1 MKTLKRTLGS
11 ILICLFMM
19 ANIAYAMP
27 AITEERIPEN
37 IEESVLLHNNETTA
51 IASINNSTR
60 GIMLSAGLIEI
71 TNQKDGTLHISVDTY
86 AHKVVDVIYQT
97 VFLEVWDEK
106 AESWSKVDH
115 WDFEKSKAEDPE
127 LTSYHVGFTVTGC
140 ELNRY
145 YRARAMHLV
154 EWGDEAE
161 AKVTQTNG
169 VLLTDHEV

>member
-37 IEESVLLHNNETTA
+37 IEESVLLQNNETTA

-115 WDFEKSKAEDPE
+115 WDFEKSKLHNSGRENQRTEVKANIFCKTDREIYSRD
-127 LTSYHVGFTVTGC
+127 HQ
-140 ELNRY
+140 
-145 YRARAMHLV
+145 YR
-154 EWGDEAE
+154 
-161 AKVTQTNG
+161 NG
-169 VLLTDHEV
+169 G

>member
-37 IEESVLLHNNETTA
+37 IEESVLLQNNETTA

-97 VFLEVWDEK
+97 VFWKFGMRKLK
-106 AESWSKVDH
+106 AGQR
-115 WDFEKSKAEDPE
+115 
-127 LTSYHVGFTVTGC
+127 LTTGI
-140 ELNRY
+140 L
-145 YRARAMHLV
+145 
-154 EWGDEAE
+154 
-161 AKVTQTNG
+161 KK
-169 VLLTDHEV
+169 

>member
-1 MKTLKRTLGS
+1 
-11 ILICLFMM
+11 M

-37 IEESVLLHNNETTA
+37 IEESVLLQNNETTA

-97 VFLEVWDEK
+97 VFLEV
-106 AESWSKVDH
+106 
-115 WDFEKSKAEDPE
+115 
-127 LTSYHVGFTVTGC
+127 LG
-140 ELNRY
+140 
-145 YRARAMHLV
+145 
-154 EWGDEAE
+154 
-161 AKVTQTNG
+161 
-169 VLLTDHEV
+169 